1 MSGSILTAID
11 FSDIT
16 DDVLAH
22 AAKLAESLDAELVIL
37 HAAAPEPDFVGYD
50 AGPQHVRDNRAH
62 TLRDEHKQLEA
73 IGATLR
79 ERGITTHVRLH
90 TGPTVETILA
100 EASERAAAFIV
111 VGAHRRSRAAKLLL
125 GSVSEGVLR
134 KAVCPVVVVPP
145 PA

>member
-11 FSDIT
+11 FSEIT

-22 AAKLAESLDAELVIL
+22 ATKLAESLGAELVVL

-62 TLRDEHKQLEA
+62 TLRDEHKQLET

-79 ERGITTHVRLH
+79 DRGITAHVRMH
-90 TGPTVETILA
+90 AGPTVETILA
-100 EASERAAAFIV
+100 EAAERGAAFIV
-111 VGAHRRSRAAKLLL
+111 IGAHRRSRAAKLLL

-134 KAVCPVVVVPP
+134 KADCPVVVVPP
-145 PA
+145 RA